1 MPEIYHVLMVV
12 VYMGV
17 NMCKNSSKCTLKVC
31 VFYHI
36 SVIIFQ
42 FILFLNF
49 LQDDQQMSSGV

>member
-49 LQDDQQMSSGV
+49 LQDD